1 MSHARGA
8 DPQDSILDRFRLD
21 GRVALLS
28 GAGRG
33 IGAGA
38 AQALAEA
45 GADVAI
51 VARTAEQ
58 LEKAAAQL
66 RERTGRRALPIA
78 ADAQD
83 PAATADVVDRVVA
96 EFGRLDVVVSVT
108 GGAYPR
114 PFLQTD
120 DDTLRESFG
129 KNVID
134 GLRLVRLAVP
144 HLLRSDVASVVMVS
158 SAIGHV
164 VGRGYLSYGTGKA
177 ALDHAVRLLAAE
189 LNPRIRINAVAPG
202 AVLTEAL
209 EKVAADPAVKQRLE
223 RETPLHRLGT
233 VEDIAAAVLYLAAP
247 ASSYLTGQVLAV
259 DGGLLKSNLDMPFP
273 DL

>member
-1 MSHARGA
+1 MT
-8 DPQDSILDRFRLD
+8 SIGDRFRLD

-33 IGAGA
+33 IGAGSA
-38 AQALAEA
+38 AALAEA
-45 GADVAI
+45 GADVVI

-58 LEKAAAQL
+58 LDKTAASI
-66 RERTGRRALPIA
+66 RERTGRRVLAVT
-78 ADAQD
+78 ADAYD
-83 PAATADVVDRVVA
+83 AAATASVVAQVLA

-120 DDTLRESFG
+120 DDALVDSFRN
-129 KNVID
+129 NVIN
-134 GLRLVRLAVP
+134 GLRLVRAAVP
-144 HLLRSDVASVVMVS
+144 HLLRSDAASVIMVS

-164 VGRGYLSYGTGKA
+164 VGRGYVAYGSGKA

-189 LNPRIRINAVAPG
+189 LNPRIRVNAVAPG
-202 AVLTEAL
+202 AVLTESL
-209 EKVAADPAVKQRLE
+209 EKVAADPELKALLE

-233 VEDIAAAVLYLAAP
+233 VDDIAAAVLYLASP
-247 ASSYLTGQVLAV
+247 ASSYVTGQVLAV
-259 DGGLLKSNLDMPFP
+259 DGGLLKSNLDMAFP

>member
-1 MSHARGA
+1 MSV
-8 DPQDSILDRFRLD
+8 IDRFRLD

-38 AQALAEA
+38 ALTLADA

-51 VARTAEQ
+51 CARTSEQ
-58 LEKAAAQL
+58 LEKVAAQV
-66 RERTGRRALPIA
+66 RETTGRRALPIV
-78 ADAQD
+78 ADAYD
-83 PAATADVVDRVVA
+83 ADATAAAVQQVVA

-120 DDTLRESFG
+120 DDALVDSFRN
-129 KNVID
+129 NVIN
-134 GLRLVRLAVP
+134 GLRLVRCAVP
-144 HLLRSDVASVVMVS
+144 HLLESDVASVVMVS

-164 VGRGYLSYGTGKA
+164 VGRGYVAYGSGKA
-177 ALDHAVRLLAAE
+177 ALDHSVRLLAAE
-189 LNPRIRINAVAPG
+189 LNPRIRVNAVAPG
-202 AVLTEAL
+202 ATLTESL
-209 EKVAADPAVKQRLE
+209 EKVAQDPKVKALLE

-233 VEDIAAAVLYLAAP
+233 VDDIAAAILYLASP
-247 ASSYLTGQVLAV
+247 ASSYVTGQVVAV
-259 DGGLLKSNLDMPFP
+259 DGGLIKSNLDMPFE